1 MRFARLC
8 LLPLIL
14 AAAIGRADTPTVAGA
29 PALAIHGGAGTMSPE
44 SLTPDLRAEVE
55 ATLDAALTAG
65 YEVLASGGSALDGVV
80 AAIRILEDSPLFN
93 AGRGAVFTHEG
104 GHELD
109 ASIMDGETLA
119 AGAVGGVVG
128 VRNPIVLARRVME
141 ASPHVLL
148 TGDGALEFAREQS
161 IELEPPAYFHTE
173 YRREQLERALE
184 KQAQD
189 KRTSRRTAPD
199 YLGTVGAVALDRA
212 GRLAAGT
219 STGGMTNKR
228 WGRLGDSPII
238 GAGTYASDEAGCA
251 VSATGHGEF
260 FIRAAVAHDICARAA
275 YGGVTVAA
283 AARTV
288 VLERL
293 PAMGGGGGVITM
305 DGAGR
310 IEMPFNTTG
319 MYRGSVDATG
329 RKSIGIFR
337 DGTGDAP

>member
-1 MRFARLC
+1 MRIARLC
-8 LLPLIL
+8 LLPLLL
-14 AAAIGRADTPTVAGA
+14 AVALSHADTLPATGA
-29 PALAIHGGAGTMSPE
+29 PALAIHGGAGTMSPK

-65 YEVLASGGSALDGVV
+65 HEVLVADGSALDAVV

-93 AGRGAVFTHEG
+93 AGRGAVFTHDG

-109 ASIMDGETLA
+109 ASIMDGQTLA

-128 VRNPIVLARRVME
+128 VRNPILLARRVME
-141 ASPHVLL
+141 DSPHVLL
-148 TGDGALEFAREQS
+148 TGEGALEFAREHA
-161 IELEPPAYFHTE
+161 IEFEPASYFDTDH
-173 YRREQLERALE
+173 RRKQLEKALE
-184 KQAQD
+184 KQ
-189 KRTSRRTAPD
+189 TSRRATPD
-199 YLGTVGAVALDRA
+199 YFGTVGAVALDRS
-212 GRLAAGT
+212 GHLAAGT

-251 VSATGHGEF
+251 VSATGHGEY

-275 YGGVTVAA
+275 YGGGAVAD

-293 PAMGGGGGVITM
+293 PAMGGSGGVITI

-319 MYRGSVDATG
+319 MYRGSVDASG
-329 RKSIGIFR
+329 RKTIAIYR
-337 DGTGDAP
+337 DEPAGRP

>member
-1 MRFARLC
+1 MRLARLC
-8 LLPLIL
+8 LLPLLL
-14 AAAIGRADTPTVAGA
+14 AAAIVRADAPPAAGS

-44 SLTPDLRAEVE
+44 SLTPELRAEVE
-55 ATLDAALTAG
+55 ATLEAALTAG
-65 YEVLASGGSALDGVV
+65 YDVLARGGSALDGVV
-80 AAIRILEDSPLFN
+80 AAIRVLEDSPRFN
-93 AGRGAVFTHEG
+93 AGRGAVFTHSG

-109 ASIMDGETLA
+109 ASIMDGQTLA

-128 VRNPIVLARRVME
+128 VRNPILLARRVMD

-148 TGDGALEFAREQS
+148 TGDGALDFAREQS
-161 IELEPPAYFHTE
+161 IELEPPAYFDTD
-173 YRREQLERALE
+173 YRRQQLERARE
-184 KQAQD
+184 QQA
-189 KRTSRRTAPD
+189 RTEQVSRRAAPD
-199 YLGTVGAVALDRA
+199 YLGTVGAVALDRE

-251 VSATGHGEF
+251 VSATGHGEY
-260 FIRAAVAHDICARAA
+260 FIRAAVAHDICARAL
-275 YGGVTVAA
+275 YGGGTVAA

-293 PAMGGGGGVITM
+293 PAMGGSGGVITI

-310 IEMPFNTTG
+310 IEMPFNTPG
-319 MYRGSVDATG
+319 MYRGSVDAAG
-329 RKSIGIFR
+329 RKTIAIFR
-337 DGTGDAP
+337 DAPAGTP